1 MVKTLSRRQMFLG
14 SAALGLLPA
23 VSRAEAALPP
33 AKGPVLLT
41 IDGAITRG
49 NGKSDT
55 GAPLAQF
62 DADILDMLPQVTV
75 ETDTWWDEQP
85 RRYRGPLLRDVLAAC
100 GADLTKGSF
109 RAVAINDFAMTIP
122 MGDVTRWP
130 VLLARFMDEQPLPR
144 RTKGPLW
151 IMYPR
156 RGDPDLERINVR
168 HRWVWQLNR
177 ITVS

>member
-1 MVKTLSRRQMFLG
+1 MVQTFSRRQIFLG
-14 SAALGLLPA
+14 SAALAFLPA
-23 VSRAEAALPP
+23 ASRAQAALPS
-33 AKGPVLLT
+33 ANGPVLLT
-41 IDGAITRG
+41 IDGAITRS
-49 NGKSDT
+49 NGTSDA

-85 RRYRGPLLRDVLAAC
+85 HRYRGPLLRDVLAAC

-109 RAVAINDFAMTIP
+109 RAAAINDFAMTIP

-130 VLLARFMDEQPLPR
+130 VLLARFMDDQPLPR

-156 RGDPDLERINVR
+156 RGDADLERVNVR

>member
-1 MVKTLSRRQMFLG
+1 MVQTFSRRQIFLG
-14 SAALGLLPA
+14 SAALSVLPTLGWA
-23 VSRAEAALPP
+23 QASLPP

-41 IDGAITRG
+41 IDGAIARS
-49 NGKSDT
+49 NGTSDA

-85 RRYRGPLLRDVLAAC
+85 HRYRGPLLRDVLAAC

-109 RAVAINDFAMTIP
+109 RAAAINDFAMTIP

-130 VLLARFMDEQPLPR
+130 VQLARFMDDQPLPR

-156 RGDPDLERINVR
+156 RGEPDLERVNVR